1 MKKPVVARYV
11 KFIAKSYYGKGAGL
25 NYIGWVARGKKSR
38 SFGKEIDMLFAKS
51 PAPCLVCMICCL
63 KMSLPSMCGHWA
75 LKWPCLEIK
84 TNLIL
89 LIFQDEDLVSQ
100 GLSQNADSDV
110 DLVATET
117 AATEFFQRL
126 SRMTTRTLHRDV
138 LVIVLE
144 RATVTPEFS
153 TQESASVAED
163 CLGVPSAS
171 MVEDV
176 T

>member
-1 MKKPVVARYV
+1 MN
-11 KFIAKSYYGKGAGL
+11 FTQ
-25 NYIGWVARGKKSR
+25 
-38 SFGKEIDMLFAKS
+38 
-51 PAPCLVCMICCL
+51 
-63 KMSLPSMCGHWA
+63 PSKCGHSA
-75 LKWPCLEIK
+75 FKQPSSEIYS
-84 TNLIL
+84 NHIFL
-89 LIFQDEDLVSQ
+89 LSQDEDLVSQ
-100 GLSQNADSDV
+100 GLSPNADSDV

-117 AATEFFQRL
+117 AATEFFQRP

-144 RATVTPEFS
+144 RATIIQEFS
-153 TQESASVAED
+153 TQESASVAKD